1 VQVEDGAGSSEGSGV
16 VFVSL
21 VQNLIHGE
29 PGSNGDGNRL
39 PPGDF
44 IFTTD

>member
-1 VQVEDGAGSSEGSGV
+1 MSSSSDEESGV

-21 VQNLIHGE
+21 VQNLIDGE
-29 PGSNGDGNRL
+29 PGSSRDGNRL
-39 PPGDF
+39 PPSDI